1 MLNFL
6 IDKITKRSKANK
18 RTGVG
23 ILAGL
28 LGLFSNL
35 ALFIAKFFIGSLS
48 GSVSIMADAI
58 NNLSDTASSII
69 TLAGFKI
76 AGKPADEGHPY
87 GHERFEYISGFV
99 ISILVTYV
107 GVRFLDS
114 SFVKII
120 HPSSVLLS
128 PIVYIVL
135 VLSILLKFWQ
145 GFMYRK
151 LSREIDSDTLKATA
165 QDSINDV
172 YTTIAVLISAII
184 EWLSGWRIDGYIG
197 FLIALYIIYS
207 GIKMLLGFIN
217 DLMGVRPPEAE
228 VLAIRKHLDNY
239 PNIIGYHD
247 LLIHSYGPNSV
258 FASVHIEVNQDWS
271 LSHAHEVID
280 AIEYEVKEDVGVDLV
295 CHLDPYPINDP
306 DFKRIA
312 PELKKTLKDIHPH
325 LRFHDLRVDKTT
337 TPETIYFDLVVPEEL
352 KKTENS
358 HLQDIISQHF
368 IAQNEPAKL
377 NITFDRTYL
386 L

>member
-58 NNLSDTASSII
+58 NNLSDTASSVI

-135 VLSILLKFWQ
+135 VLSISLKFWQ

-151 LSREIDSDTLKATA
+151 LSREIDSDTLRATA

>member
-58 NNLSDTASSII
+58 NNLSDTASSVI
-69 TLAGFKI
+69 TLVGFKI

-207 GIKMLLGFIN
+207 GLKMLLGFIN

>member
-58 NNLSDTASSII
+58 NNLSDTASSVI

>member
-6 IDKITKRSKANK
+6 INKITSRWKGNR
-18 RTGVG
+18 RTSVG
-23 ILAGL
+23 ILGGILGL
-28 LGLFSNL
+28 LSNL
-35 ALFIAKFFIGSLS
+35 LLFLAKFFIGSLS
-48 GSVSIMADAI
+48 GSVSIMADAM
-58 NNLSDTASSII
+58 NNLSDTASSVI

-76 AGKPADEGHPY
+76 AGKPADEDHPY

-107 GVRFLDS
+107 GIRFLDS
-114 SFVKII
+114 SFMKIL

-135 VLSILLKFWQ
+135 ILSILMKFWQ
-145 GFMYRK
+145 SFMYRR
-151 LSREIDSDTLKATA
+151 LGREINSDTLKATA

-184 EWLSGWRIDGYIG
+184 EWFSGWRIDGYIG

-207 GIKMLLGFIN
+207 GVKMIMSFIN
-217 DLMGVRPPEAE
+217 DLMGVRPREEE

-239 PNIIGYHD
+239 PDIIGYHD

-271 LSHAHEVID
+271 LPHAHEVID
-280 AIEYEVKEDVGVDLV
+280 AIEYDVKQNLGVDLV
-295 CHLDPYPINDP
+295 CHLDPYPIDDP

-312 PELKKTLKDIHPH
+312 PELKRILKDIHQH

-337 TPETIYFDLVVPEEL
+337 TPKTIYFDLVVPEDL
-352 KKTENS
+352 KKVTNS
-358 HLQDIISQHF
+358 QLQDQISERFISQSR
-368 IAQNEPAKL
+368 PAKL
-377 NITFDRTYL
+377 SITFDRTYL

>member
-1 MLNFL
+1 MLPFL
-6 IDKITKRSKANK
+6 INKITQRWKSNK
-18 RTGVG
+18 RTSVG
-23 ILAGL
+23 ILAGI
-28 LGLFSNL
+28 LGLISNL
-35 ALFIAKFFIGSLS
+35 MLFLAKFFIGSIS
-48 GSVSIMADAI
+48 GSVSIMADAM
-58 NNLSDTASSII
+58 NNLSDTASSVI

-87 GHERFEYISGFV
+87 GHERFEYISGFI

-107 GVRFLDS
+107 GIRFLDS
-114 SFVKII
+114 SFLKIL
-120 HPSSVLLS
+120 HPSSVLLT

-135 VLSILLKFWQ
+135 ILSILMKFWQ
-145 GFMYRK
+145 SFMYQK
-151 LSREIDSDTLKATA
+151 LGKEIHSDTLRATA

-184 EWLSGWRIDGYIG
+184 EWFSGWRIDGYIG

-207 GIKMLLGFIN
+207 GVKMILGFIN
-217 DLMGVRPPEAE
+217 DLMGVRPPDTE
-228 VLAIRKHLDNY
+228 VLAIRKHLDNF

-247 LLIHSYGPNSV
+247 LLIHSYGPNSI
-258 FASVHIEVNQDWS
+258 FASVHIEVDQDWT

-280 AIEYEVKEDVGVDLV
+280 SIEYEVKENLGVDLV
-295 CHLDPYPINDP
+295 CHVDPYPLDDP

-312 PELKKTLKDIHPH
+312 PELKKVLKESHQH

-352 KKTENS
+352 KKVSNS
-358 HLQDIISQHF
+358 ELQDQISARFISQG
-368 IAQNEPAKL
+368 EPAKL
-377 NITFDRTYL
+377 VITFDRTYL

>member
-1 MLNFL
+1 MLTFL
-6 IDKITKRSKANK
+6 INKITKRWKGNK
-18 RTGVG
+18 RTSVG
-23 ILAGL
+23 ILGGI
-28 LGLFSNL
+28 LGLVSNL
-35 ALFIAKFFIGSLS
+35 ILFLAKFFISSLS
-48 GSVSIMADAI
+48 GSVSIMADAM
-58 NNLSDTASSII
+58 NNLSDTASSFI

-114 SFVKII
+114 SFIKIL

-135 VLSILLKFWQ
+135 ILSILMKFWQ
-145 GFMYRK
+145 SHMYRK
-151 LSREIDSDTLKATA
+151 LSHEIDSDTLKATA

-184 EWLSGWRIDGYIG
+184 EWISGWRIDGYIG
-197 FLIALYIIYS
+197 FFIALYIIYS
-207 GIKMLLGFIN
+207 GIKMIMSFIS
-217 DLMGVRPPEAE
+217 DLMGGRPPETE
-228 VLAIRKHLDNY
+228 VLAIRNHLENY
-239 PNIIGYHD
+239 PDIIGYHD
-247 LLIHSYGPNSV
+247 LLIHSYGPNSI
-258 FASVHIEVNQDWS
+258 FASVHIEVDQDWS

-280 AIEYEVKEDVGVDLV
+280 AIEYEVKENLGVDLV
-295 CHLDPYPINDP
+295 CHLDPYPLDDP

-312 PELKKTLKDIHPH
+312 PELKKILKEIHPQ
-325 LRFHDLRVDKTT
+325 LRFHDLRVDKGT

-352 KKTENS
+352 KKHTNTQ
-358 HLQDIISQHF
+358 LQDQISARF
-368 IAQNEPAKL
+368 IAQNAPAKL
-377 NITFDRTYL
+377 MITFDRTYL

>member
-1 MLNFL
+1 MLPFL
-6 IDKITKRSKANK
+6 INKITQRWKGNK
-18 RTGVG
+18 RTSVG
-23 ILAGL
+23 ILAGI
-28 LGLFSNL
+28 LGLISNL
-35 ALFIAKFFIGSLS
+35 MLFLAKFFIGSIS
-48 GSVSIMADAI
+48 GSVSIMADAM
-58 NNLSDTASSII
+58 NNLSDTASSVI

-87 GHERFEYISGFV
+87 GHERFEYISGFI

-107 GVRFLDS
+107 GIRFLDS
-114 SFVKII
+114 SFLKIL
-120 HPSSVLLS
+120 HPSSVLLT

-135 VLSILLKFWQ
+135 ILSILMKFWQ
-145 GFMYRK
+145 SFMYQK
-151 LSREIDSDTLKATA
+151 LGKEIHSDTLKATA

-184 EWLSGWRIDGYIG
+184 EWFSGWRIDGYIG

-207 GIKMLLGFIN
+207 GVKMILGFIN
-217 DLMGVRPPEAE
+217 DLMGVRPPDTE
-228 VLAIRKHLDNY
+228 VLAIRKHLDNF

-247 LLIHSYGPNSV
+247 LLIHSYGPNSI
-258 FASVHIEVNQDWS
+258 FASVHIEVDQDWT

-280 AIEYEVKEDVGVDLV
+280 SIEYEVKENLGVDLV
-295 CHLDPYPINDP
+295 CHVDPYPLDDP

-312 PELKKTLKDIHPH
+312 PELKKVLKESHQH

-352 KKTENS
+352 KKVSNS
-358 HLQDIISQHF
+358 ELQDQISARFISQG
-368 IAQNEPAKL
+368 EPAKL
-377 NITFDRTYL
+377 VITFDRTYL